1 MNVYDCL
8 FIKPSELS
16 VFSSDGGLDL
26 CSQHT
31 PTLQHQSSDSFDCTK
46 KSILKPR
53 KTKSLLAKFSYPK
66 KLSQNGKFGAPKN
79 LSIIPFTLTS
89 EYPPPL
95 PSLVLPLWHLAF
107 SIIILFLKVKEVVK
121 PLRNNLPSKKTASPN
136 EQKTDRDKQSPF
148 QKQGKNSG

>member
-16 VFSSDGGLDL
+16 VFSSDGGVDL

-31 PTLQHQSSDSFDCTK
+31 PTLQHQSSDPFDCTK

-66 KLSQNGKFGAPKN
+66 KVSQNGKFGAPKN

-89 EYPPPL
+89 EYPPRP
-95 PSLVLPLWHLAF
+95 HLFGVAVVT
-107 SIIILFLKVKEVVK
+107 SCFLD
-121 PLRNNLPSKKTASPN
+121 NNIVFK
-136 EQKTDRDKQSPF
+136 
-148 QKQGKNSG
+148 GKRSGETIEK

>member
-16 VFSSDGGLDL
+16 VFSSDGGVDL

-46 KSILKPR
+46 KSILKP
-53 KTKSLLAKFSYPK
+53 SLLAKFSYPK

-89 EYPPPL
+89 EYPPP
-95 PSLVLPLWHLAF
+95 PLFGVAVVT
-107 SIIILFLKVKEVVK
+107 SCFLD
-121 PLRNNLPSKKTASPN
+121 NNIVFK
-136 EQKTDRDKQSPF
+136 
-148 QKQGKNSG
+148 GKRSGETIEK

>member
-1 MNVYDCL
+1 M
-8 FIKPSELS
+8 FMI
-16 VFSSDGGLDL
+16 VFSSNHQNCLFFCSDGGVDL

-89 EYPPPL
+89 EYPPP
-95 PSLVLPLWHLAF
+95 SPLWCCRCG
-107 SIIILFLKVKEVVK
+107 ILLS
-121 PLRNNLPSKKTASPN
+121 R
-136 EQKTDRDKQSPF
+136 
-148 QKQGKNSG
+148 

>member
-16 VFSSDGGLDL
+16 VFSSDGGVDL

-89 EYPPPL
+89 EYPPP
-95 PSLVLPLWHLAF
+95 PPLFGVAVVT
-107 SIIILFLKVKEVVK
+107 SCFLD
-121 PLRNNLPSKKTASPN
+121 NNIVFKGKRGGETI
-136 EQKTDRDKQSPF
+136 DK
-148 QKQGKNSG
+148 

>member
-1 MNVYDCL
+1 M
-8 FIKPSELS
+8 FMI
-16 VFSSDGGLDL
+16 VFSSNHQNCL
-26 CSQHT
+26 SFPQ
-31 PTLQHQSSDSFDCTK
+31 TLQHQSSDSFDCTK

-95 PSLVLPLWHLAF
+95 PSLVLPL
-107 SIIILFLKVKEVVK
+107 
-121 PLRNNLPSKKTASPN
+121 
-136 EQKTDRDKQSPF
+136 
-148 QKQGKNSG
+148 

>member
-16 VFSSDGGLDL
+16 VFSSDGGVDL
-26 CSQHT
+26 GGRRTIKKQN
-31 PTLQHQSSDSFDCTK
+31 QSSDSFDCTK

-89 EYPPPL
+89 EYPPP
-95 PSLVLPLWHLAF
+95 PPLFGVAVVT
-107 SIIILFLKVKEVVK
+107 SCFLD
-121 PLRNNLPSKKTASPN
+121 NNIVFKGKRGGETI
-136 EQKTDRDKQSPF
+136 DK
-148 QKQGKNSG
+148 